1 MSRRNKPQLKA
12 DKGKIHVVEMA
23 SHTRPE
29 VSEVHGEDWIEYGE
43 DNDYYQY
50 LIDRY
55 NGSPTNNASIN
66 GIVEMIYGKG
76 LAVIDGEDSEL
87 SKVVKELFPKEDVH
101 RGTND
106 SYTLGGGAFQVIY
119 SRGGSKIMPL
129 VHMPVETL
137 RAEKAID
144 GVIKGYYY
152 SPDWSKATKTGK
164 NKPKRF
170 PAFGYGNKKQVEILF
185 IKPYK
190 AGYFYYSP
198 VAYQGGVPYAEL
210 EEEIANY
217 HLSNI
222 KNGLSPSMLIN
233 FNNGVPTEDDRRMIE
248 KNIQEKFGGTSNS
261 GKFILAFN
269 DSKELAAS
277 IEPVILSDAAE
288 QYQFLADESRNK
300 IMVSH
305 RIVSGMIVG
314 IKEQTGLGNNAEE
327 LQTASTLMDNIVIR
341 PYQNTILDAF
351 EKILEYNGY
360 DDIELY
366 FKTLQPLEF
375 TNLENAITEEE
386 IEQQTGQKTGNEE
399 TGSVTEEDI

>member
-12 DKGKIHVVEMA
+12 DNGKIHVVEMS

-29 VSEVHGEDWIEYGE
+29 VVEVYGNDWIEYGE

-66 GIVEMIYGKG
+66 GIVEMINGKG

-87 SKVVKELFPKEDVH
+87 SKVVKDLFPKEDVK

-106 SYTLGGGAFQVIY
+106 SYTLGGAAYQVIY
-119 SRGGSKIMPL
+119 SKSGKEIMPL

-137 RAEKAID
+137 RAEKASD
-144 GVIKGYYY
+144 GAIKGYYY
-152 SPDWSKATKTGK
+152 SPDWSKATKNGK

-190 AGYFYYSP
+190 SGYFYYSP

-233 FNNGVPTEDDRRMIE
+233 FNNGVPSEEDRRAIE

-360 DDIELY
+360 DDVELY

-386 IEQQTGQKTGNEE
+386 IEEQTGQKSNDVDMGN
-399 TGSVTEEDI
+399 VTEEDI